1 MAKQKQKQIKKQT
14 KTHKKSKS
22 KTPTLPSGYK
32 VIGRA
37 PNWDFEKNPVVVGE
51 RGAEHKVVMDKG
63 TKKERTV
70 RNFILQEETLGA
82 ITIWESSMLKQ
93 MFDETDEGHNIRI
106 EFLGYG
112 EAKKNQ
118 NAPKLF
124 SCAVSSDE

>member
-1 MAKQKQKQIKKQT
+1 MATKKQTKKQT

-22 KTPTLPSGYK
+22 KTPTLPSGFK

-37 PNWDFEKNPVVVGE
+37 PNWDFEKYPVVVGE
-51 RGAEHKVVMDKG
+51 RGPEHEVIMDKG

-82 ITIWESSMLKQ
+82 VTIWESSMLKQ
-93 MFDETDEGHNIRI
+93 MFDETEEGNNIRI
-106 EFLGYG
+106 EFLGFG
-112 EAKKNQ
+112 EAKKGQ

-124 SCAVSSDE
+124 SCAMKD